1 MRTSAWIRLIV
12 WSVAL
17 VALVGVFAAA
27 LINPAL
33 FPGELFRFGAG
44 RVDYA
49 DSELYTVGGGSVQ
62 TRGLTQIEIN
72 WPAGS
77 VRVEA
82 AEGREITMEEQGAE
96 QERDK
101 MRYLLRD
108 GKLTIQYSAP
118 RGLSFRGA
126 GGKELVVRVPQTFV
140 AVGLDEFKVNAGSA
154 HVTVDGVGAQDTQII
169 AVSGRVSLAR
179 MQCGSLAVDVV
190 SGGVSGADLRADTLT
205 AETVSGGMD
214 LGGTFG
220 SVNFKGVSGG
230 LVLECILYPDRV
242 AAESVSGGLTLRL
255 PAGQGFR
262 LRHSSVSG
270 KFTCEFPITGDKNEA
285 VYNGGGAEF
294 SLRTTSGA
302 IALET
307 IPQQEI
313 MPQLY

>member
-62 TRGLTQIEIN
+62 TRGITQIEIN

-169 AVSGRVSLAR
+169 AVSGRVSRAR
-179 MQCGSLAVDVV
+179 MPCGSLAVDVV
-190 SGGVSGADLRADTLT
+190 SGGV
-205 AETVSGGMD
+205 
-214 LGGTFG
+214 
-220 SVNFKGVSGG
+220 
-230 LVLECILYPDRV
+230 
-242 AAESVSGGLTLRL
+242 
-255 PAGQGFR
+255 
-262 LRHSSVSG
+262 
-270 KFTCEFPITGDKNEA
+270 
-285 VYNGGGAEF
+285 
-294 SLRTTSGA
+294 
-302 IALET
+302 
-307 IPQQEI
+307 
-313 MPQLY
+313 